1 MLVWIFCVRK
11 ILTASINS
19 YFLRNMIFLNNLL
32 LLLKLYACFC
42 NIAND
47 IIESD
52 RGMTKKRSGNVFYE
66 RRNEKMKKERTGK

>member
-1 MLVWIFCVRK
+1 MMVWNFCVRK

-52 RGMTKKRSGNVFYE
+52 RGMTKNDRETFFYE
-66 RRNEKMKKERTGK
+66 RRNKKMKKERTGK